1 MLLSLQ
7 WHMPKSMYSQR
18 KILLNGPDN
27 PAVSSPMSELFVFVF
42 NIRFAVMEN
51 K

>member
-1 MLLSLQ
+1 MLLSLH
-7 WHMPKSMYSQR
+7 WHMPKSLYSQR

-27 PAVSSPMSELFVFVF
+27 PAVNPSVLELFVFVF
-42 NIRFAVMEN
+42 NISFAVVES